1 MANTLLSAPAG
12 EARLAALID
21 PWLEHMRWRGDW
33 ASWRRKRLNA
43 ERHQGELLGLVRGQ
57 AGAIDGRRLFDLG
70 CGMGGFAVAAELE
83 GADVTALDYNAAY
96 CAITAV
102 RAERYDIRMPV
113 LRGAAEALP
122 LPDADFEL
130 VTAWD
135 VLEHVQQPHAM
146 LAELARVLRPGG
158 TAFVTAINRFAFRDP
173 HYHLPLINYLPRPAG
188 ELIVELL
195 GRSKRRSAFRD
206 RQRLGEMHYF
216 TLPAIRK
223 LAAAHG
229 FRTIDLDEQRVR
241 SGGIAPRRRRLRPAL
256 RAMER
261 FGLSLPL
268 YRLYR
273 AVYQGTYRLALVKD
287 GAHG

>member
-1 MANTLLSAPAG
+1 MAVMVAPAD
-12 EARLAALID
+12 ETQLAALID

-33 ASWRRKRLNA
+33 ASWRRKRIES
-43 ERHQGELLGLVRGQ
+43 ERHQGELLGLVRVLVGPL
-57 AGAIDGRRLFDLG
+57 AGRRLFDLG

-102 RAERYDIRMPV
+102 RAERYGISMPV

-122 LPDADFEL
+122 LPDAAFEL
-130 VTAWD
+130 LTAWD
-135 VLEHVQQPHAM
+135 VLEHVQRPPAM
-146 LAELARVLRPGG
+146 LGELARVLVPGG

-173 HYHLPLINYLPRPAG
+173 HYHLPLVNYLPRPLG

-206 RQRLGEMHYF
+206 RQRLSEMWYY
-216 TLPAIRK
+216 TLPAFRK
-223 LAAAHG
+223 LASAHG

-241 SGGIAPRRRRLRPAL
+241 SGGIAPRRRRLRPVL
-256 RAMER
+256 QTLER
-261 FGLSLPL
+261 LGLALPL

-287 GAHG
+287 GPHG